1 MCLTFT
7 PLPTASAA
15 TVITENKT
23 GTEDGYAYELWKDN
37 GNTSMT
43 LTGGGTFSCE
53 WSNINNCLFR
63 KGKKY
68 DCTQTYEELGN
79 ITIEYGV
86 DYQPNGNS
94 YMCVYGWTR
103 NPLVEYYIV
112 ETWGS
117 WRPPGATS
125 ALGTVYADGGTYDI
139 YKTVRENQPPLT
151 EIPPLISTGACGS
164 PSPLQTVPRSRARS
178 PFPSISRRGSR
189 WA

>member
-1 MCLTFT
+1 MRKHTISRFFHGLLAAAVCLTFT

-15 TVITENKT
+15 TVLTENKT
-23 GTEDGYAYELWKDN
+23 GTEDGYAYELWKDH

-68 DCTQTYEELGN
+68 DCTQTYDQLGN

-117 WRPPGATS
+117 WRPPGAAS

-139 YKTVRENQPPLT
+139 YKTTRVNMPSIDGDTTFDQYWSCLLYT
-151 EIPPLISTGACGS
+151 S
-164 PSPLQTVPRSRARS
+164 PSPRD
-178 PFPSISRRGSR
+178 
-189 WA
+189 